1 MEKLTQEELQSIK
14 DLQARYNQTA
24 FEIGNLEIQ
33 LSTYKKYVVSLEEEK
48 ANLLKDITSIE
59 EKEKELTNQLVSK
72 YGNGNINSET
82 GEIIPA

>member
-1 MEKLTQEELQSIK
+1 MAQLTQEELHSIK

-72 YGNGNINSET
+72 YGNGNINPET

>member
-1 MEKLTQEELQSIK
+1 MAQLTQEELQSIK
-14 DLQARYNQTA
+14 DLQARYNQTT
-24 FEIGNLEIQ
+24 FEVGSLEIQ

-82 GEIIPA
+82 GEITPA